1 MIKLQQVFNIIK
13 WIHWIFLFKIKKLNA
28 YTYSNKILNL
38 FVAVTKPLPILF
50 FFKECTMQILTW
62 CFYSLFAL
70 KKKILSR
77 YGLKP
82 TQVIMYERMLNLQ
95 RHVITCYVIVTCMI
109 QQWIDLYLM
118 RLKNCVKL
126 NVYTIIC

>member
-1 MIKLQQVFNIIK
+1 MHYADIDLM
-13 WIHWIFLFKIKKLNA
+13 FLFTI
-28 YTYSNKILNL
+28 
-38 FVAVTKPLPILF
+38 
-50 FFKECTMQILTW
+50 
-62 CFYSLFAL
+62 CFE
-70 KKKILSR
+70 KKILSR